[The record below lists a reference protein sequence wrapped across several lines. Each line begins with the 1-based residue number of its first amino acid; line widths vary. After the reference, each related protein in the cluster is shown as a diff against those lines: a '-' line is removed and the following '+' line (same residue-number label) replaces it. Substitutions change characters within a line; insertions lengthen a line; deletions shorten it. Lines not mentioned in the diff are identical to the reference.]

1 MQSGT
6 SKGKQNNKSSHSNSF
21 FPPFFFPFS
30 VETRLGERG
39 AHFQKGTPWTEKVVV
54 DKDDQGR
61 WLLTG
66 ANPQSGSQLAKEVVK
81 VLQAS
86 A

>member
-1 MQSGT
+1 MSL
-6 SKGKQNNKSSHSNSF
+6 
-21 FPPFFFPFS
+21 FPVQRRLLDLLTFLFLCS

-39 AHFQKGTPWTEKVVV
+39 AHFQKGKPWTEKVVV

-61 WLLTG
+61 YLLTG
-66 ANPQSGSQLAKEVVK
+66 ANPQSGGQLAKEIVK

>member
-1 MQSGT
+1 M
-6 SKGKQNNKSSHSNSF
+6 
-21 FPPFFFPFS
+21 
-30 VETRLGERG
+30 GERG
-39 AHFQKGTPWTEKVVV
+39 AHFQKGKPWTEKVVV

-66 ANPQSGSQLAKEVVK
+66 ANPQSGSALAKEIHK
-81 VLQAS
+81 AIQAS